1 VSDAVA
7 SPDAAPL
14 RVAVIGAGA
23 RAQDHLAAIA
33 RLPRHWQLLG
43 ICDARAERA
52 QAAATQYGVPAFG
65 DPLELLD
72 AVRPNAALV
81 IVPPDGHH
89 PLVLAAAERGVH
101 VLTEVPISISLPL
114 ADLMIDACRRHQ
126 VILEVAE
133 NVWRRPVEQ
142 LRREVIRRGLLGNPT
157 LARLSYTSGSYHGLS
172 AVLELLDGQ
181 PEQVWGWRRDLPTL
195 PQLDL
200 TGRPRVYH
208 DWEFGLYRWP
218 RDPASGQDGPTLL
231 YEQPPRPG
239 GQNAWEIMGPGGR
252 TLGNDV
258 FLAESSDGVLRE
270 RRFSTHWEH
279 ELVDGQE
286 RPARLVL
293 PTDPP
298 IVWENPLL
306 SMGLPESAAS
316 LRHFAEVWQL
326 LDFHQAILSG
336 SAPRYGAAAGR
347 RDLELL
353 IALRESARQGS
364 TAVALPLRAE
374 TEHERALHASYR
386 QTYGHDPLTQWRD
399 AIGQLYPRGGITH
412 GITGTVGR

>member
-1 VSDAVA
+1 MTVA
-7 SPDAAPL
+7 NVPPTSPPL

-33 RLPRHWQLLG
+33 RMPQYWQLSG
-43 ICDARAERA
+43 VCDARPDRA
-52 QAAATQYGVPAFG
+52 QAASEQHGVPAFG
-65 DPLELLD
+65 DPLQLLSDTRAD
-72 AVRPNAALV
+72 AVLV

-101 VLTEVPISISLPL
+101 VMTEVPISISLPL
-114 ADLMIDACRRHQ
+114 ADLMIEACRRSH
-126 VILEVAE
+126 VVLEVAE

-142 LRREVIRRGLLGNPT
+142 LRREVIRRGLLGDPT

-172 AVLELLDGQ
+172 AVFELLEGQ
-181 PEQVWGWRRDLPTL
+181 PEQVWGWRRDMPTL

-200 TGRPRVYH
+200 TGQPREYH
-208 DWEFGLYRWP
+208 DWEFGLFRWP
-218 RDPASGQDGPTLL
+218 VDAATGKEGPTLL

-239 GQNAWEIMGPGGR
+239 GQNAWEIIGPRGR

-258 FLAESSDGVLRE
+258 LLAESTNGILRE
-270 RRFSTHWEH
+270 RRYSMQWET
-279 ELVDGQE
+279 ELIDGQE

-298 IVWENPLL
+298 VVWENPLL
-306 SMGLPESAAS
+306 HLGLPESTTS

-326 LDFHQAILSG
+326 LDFHQAIVSG
-336 SAPRYGAAAGR
+336 SPPRYGAAAGR

-353 IALRESARQGS
+353 IALRESARHGS

-374 TEHERALHASYR
+374 TDHERALHATYR
-386 QTYGHDPLTQWRD
+386 RTYGHDPLTQWRE
-399 AIGQLYPRGGITH
+399 AISQLYPRGGITH
-412 GITGTVGR
+412 GIVGT